1 MYSIMIKIPEDLF
14 MIVFTLLFCSVKIY
28 SITFPH
34 KISIFPF
41 VISSSTFFIPRQ
53 SLKYDWPM
61 N

>member
-1 MYSIMIKIPEDLF
+1 MRKIPEDLF